1 MVNLLNQYFQVFLGI
16 FVLAYA
22 GVRTWGFFFSGSEGF
37 SADLLSFIGNLLLV
51 NVALVL
57 LAAVEK
63 QSKSKVR
70 NGR

>member
-1 MVNLLNQYFQVFLGI
+1 MVNLLNQYFQIFLGI

-22 GVRTWGFFFSGSEGF
+22 GARTWGFFFTGSEGF
-37 SADLLSFIGNLLLV
+37 SESLLGFIGNLLLV
-51 NVALVL
+51 NVALVI

-63 QSKSKVR
+63 QSKSKAT